1 MSYLII
7 YAHPN
12 PGSFN
17 HALMETVT
25 EELRHNGKGVKIRD
39 LYQMQFNAILNSED
53 LVHMQKRSVAQDV
66 KEEQELVRSAEVIL
80 FIYPLWWAGM
90 PAILKGYIERVFT
103 EGFAYRITD
112 DGIAGLLSGK
122 KVFLF
127 TTMGASMADY
137 EGSGFFRSMGQI
149 TDTGIFSFCGC
160 EVMGH
165 KYFPS
170 VPYITDSDRKKM
182 LDEVRE
188 LVKTG
193 NLFPA

>member
-17 HALMETVT
+17 HAIMETIT

-39 LYQMQFNAILNSED
+39 LYQMEFNSVLKSED
-53 LVHMQKRSVAQDV
+53 LAHMQKGSIAQDV
-66 KEEQELVRSAEVIL
+66 KEEQALIRSAEMMIL
-80 FIYPLWWAGM
+80 VYPLWWAGM
-90 PAILKGYIERVFT
+90 PAMLKGYVERVFS

-112 DGIAGLLSGK
+112 DGIAGLLGGK

-127 TTMGASMADY
+127 TTMGASMGDY
-137 EGSGFFRSMGQI
+137 EERGFFKSMGQI
-149 TDTGIFSFCGC
+149 TDTVIFSFCGF
-160 EVMGH
+160 EVLGH

-170 VPYITDSDRKKM
+170 VPYVTASDRMRM

-188 LVKTG
+188 LVKTK
-193 NLFPA
+193 LL

>member
-17 HALMETVT
+17 HAIMETVT
-25 EELRHNGKGVKIRD
+25 EELRHHGRGVKIRD
-39 LYQMQFNAILNSED
+39 LYQMEFNPVLKAED
-53 LVHMQKRSVAQDV
+53 LANKQEGSVAEDV
-66 KEEQELVRSAEVIL
+66 KEEQDLIRLAEVMI
-80 FIYPLWWAGM
+80 FVYPLWWAGM
-90 PAILKGYIERVFT
+90 PAMLKGYIDRVFT

-112 DGIAGLLSGK
+112 EGIAGLLDGK

-127 TTMGASMADY
+127 TTMGASMEDY

-149 TDTGIFSFCGC
+149 TDTGVFVFCNC
-160 EVMGH
+160 EVVGH
-165 KYFPS
+165 RYFPS
-170 VPYITDSDRKKM
+170 VPYVTDIERKKM

-188 LVKTG
+188 LIKTR
-193 NLFPA
+193 LL

>member
-1 MSYLII
+1 MNYLII

-17 HALMETVT
+17 HAIMETAT
-25 EELRHNGKGVKIRD
+25 EELRHHGRGVKIRD
-39 LYQMQFNAILNSED
+39 LYQMEFNSVLKSADFAN
-53 LVHMQKRSVAQDV
+53 MQKGLVAQDV
-66 KEEQELVRSAEVIL
+66 KEEQELIRSAEVVV

-90 PAILKGYIERVFT
+90 PAMLKGYIDRVFT

-112 DGIAGLLSGK
+112 KGIDGLLTGK

-127 TTMGASMADY
+127 TTMGASMEDY
-137 EGSGFFRSMGQI
+137 EGSGFFKSMGQI
-149 TDTGIFSFCGC
+149 TDTGMFAFCGC

-165 KYFPS
+165 KYLPS
-170 VPYITDSDRKKM
+170 VPYVTDSDRKRM

-188 LVKTG
+188 RVKTH
-193 NLFPA
+193 LL

>member
-1 MSYLII
+1 MKYLII
-7 YAHPN
+7 YTHPN

-17 HALMETVT
+17 HAIMETVT

-39 LYQMQFNAILNSED
+39 LYQMEFNSVLKLGDFSQ
-53 LVHMQKRSVAQDV
+53 MQKGTVAQDV
-66 KEEQELVRSAEVIL
+66 QEEQELIRSAEVII

-90 PAILKGYIERVFT
+90 PAMLKGYIERVFT

-112 DGIAGLLSGK
+112 DGIAGLLGGK
-122 KVFLF
+122 RVFLF
-127 TTMGASMADY
+127 TTMGASMGDY
-137 EGSGFFRSMGQI
+137 EESGFFKSMGQI

-170 VPYITDSDRKKM
+170 VPYSADNDRKRM

-188 LVKTG
+188 LVRTR
-193 NLFPA
+193 LL

>member
-1 MSYLII
+1 MSHLII

-17 HALMETVT
+17 HAIMETIT

-39 LYQMQFNAILNSED
+39 LYQMGFNCVLKSED
-53 LVHMQKRSVAQDV
+53 FANMQRGAVAQDV
-66 KEEQELVRSAEVIL
+66 KEEQELIRSAEVMI
-80 FIYPLWWAGM
+80 FVYPLWWAGM
-90 PAILKGYIERVFT
+90 PAMLKGYIDRVLS
-103 EGFAYRITD
+103 EGFAYKITD
-112 DGIAGLLSGK
+112 EGIAGLLGGK

-127 TTMGASMADY
+127 TTMGASMGDY
-137 EGSGFFRSMGQI
+137 EGSGFFKSMGQI
-149 TDTGIFSFCGC
+149 TDTGIFSFCAC

-170 VPYITDSDRKKM
+170 VPYVTDSDRKKM

-188 LVKTG
+188 LVKTK
-193 NLFPA
+193 LL